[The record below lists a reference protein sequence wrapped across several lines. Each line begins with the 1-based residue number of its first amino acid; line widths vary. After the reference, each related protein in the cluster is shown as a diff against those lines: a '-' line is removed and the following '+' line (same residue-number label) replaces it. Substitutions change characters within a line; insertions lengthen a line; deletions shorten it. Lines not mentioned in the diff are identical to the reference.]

1 MSLMSCEDEIPI
13 SDNAKD
19 AKDFLN
25 EVLDIMEDRNM
36 KLSVTTYYLPG

>member
-13 SDNAKD
+13 SDN